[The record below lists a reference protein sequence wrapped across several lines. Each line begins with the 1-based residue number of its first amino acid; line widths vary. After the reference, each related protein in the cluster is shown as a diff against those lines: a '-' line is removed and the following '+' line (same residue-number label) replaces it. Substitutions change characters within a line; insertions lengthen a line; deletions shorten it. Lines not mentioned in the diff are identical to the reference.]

1 MALRLLLAGLHL
13 LALGIGLGAV
23 IARGLGLRSRLDSE
37 GLKRVFFA
45 DNLWGVAAF
54 LWIATGLWRLLG
66 GLEKGTG
73 YYLENHVFLAKMA
86 LFILI
91 LALELRPMITLVRWR
106 RAVAEGRQ
114 PDTAAAPRLAL
125 ISFWQGGL
133 VVVMVF
139 LAAAMARGLG
149 T

>member
-1 MALRLLLAGLHL
+1 MGLRLLLAGLHL

-37 GLKRVFFA
+37 GLKRVFLA

-73 YYLENHVFLAKMA
+73 YYLGNHVFLAKMA
-86 LFILI
+86 MFVLI
-91 LALELRPMITLVRWR
+91 LALELRPMITLIRWR
-106 RAVAEGRQ
+106 RAVAGGRQ
-114 PDTAAAPRLAL
+114 PDTAAAPRFAL
-125 ISFWQGGL
+125 ISFWQAGL